1 MPGFKTVKSSVEP
14 LSSAVTSDEVCP
26 ALKYAYIFIL
36 KHPQDVNMSHV
47 PAMDEGSVVDTATLA
62 KKERTVFLSLVVDF
76 VLWIPD
82 IIAAILAG
90 SITMFADVVKC
101 GNEILATF
109 FAWLTLRKLSR
120 GHQGSYDYGMGKFE
134 TMTSIVTGAVMLV
147 SLVLVFYTA
156 ISRIMVPEVLNIGG
170 VALAIVM
177 MTIGVS
183 VNTWLWLKNYRLACK
198 EYSPI
203 MESQWRLFRTKAFSD
218 LSVLS
223 ALILSVVLHQFWWSV
238 YIDPFASM
246 IIVGFLFT
254 TGYRVITSSL
264 PDLLDK
270 TLDES
275 LQIMIIQDLT
285 EFFDEYEAFHGVRS
299 RRSGSNVYI
308 EIFLEFDGD
317 RKMCEV
323 QETIDRMKASLESR
337 IPKSSVTI
345 VPSSGPCRIP
355 GKAVENQPR

>member
-1 MPGFKTVKSSVEP
+1 
-14 LSSAVTSDEVCP
+14 
-26 ALKYAYIFIL
+26 
-36 KHPQDVNMSHV
+36 MSHATGMEDV
-47 PAMDEGSVVDTATLA
+47 SVLDASTLA
-62 KKERTVFLSLVVDF
+62 KKEKTVFVSLVVDF
-76 VLWIPD
+76 ILWIPD

-101 GNEILATF
+101 GNELLATF
-109 FAWLTLRKLSR
+109 FAYLTIRKLAR
-120 GHQGSYDYGMGKFE
+120 GGKGAYDYGMGKFE
-134 TMTSIVTGAVMLV
+134 TVTSIITGAVMLI

-156 ISRIMVPEVLNIGG
+156 ITRILAPEALHISG
-170 VALAIVM
+170 VALALVM
-177 MTIGVS
+177 MSIGVT
-183 VNTWLWLKNYRLACK
+183 VNTWLWFKNYRIAQK

-218 LSVLS
+218 LSVLL
-223 ALILSVVLHQFWWSV
+223 ALIFSIVLHQFWWAV

-254 TGYRVITSSL
+254 TGYRVISASL

-275 LQIMIIQDLT
+275 LQITIIRELT
-285 EFFDEYEAFHGVRS
+285 EFFCEYEAFHGVRS

-317 RKMCEV
+317 RRMCEV
-323 QETIDRMKASLESR
+323 QEAIDRMKASLESK

-345 VPSSGPCRIP
+345 VPSSGSCMIP
-355 GKAVENQPR
+355 SKREPQPSANEGGV

>member
-1 MPGFKTVKSSVEP
+1 
-14 LSSAVTSDEVCP
+14 
-26 ALKYAYIFIL
+26 
-36 KHPQDVNMSHV
+36 MSHATGMEDV
-47 PAMDEGSVVDTATLA
+47 AVLDASTLA
-62 KKERTVFLSLVVDF
+62 KKEKTVFVSLIVDF
-76 VLWIPD
+76 ILWIPD

-101 GNEILATF
+101 GIELLATF
-109 FAWLTLRKLSR
+109 FAYLTIRKLAR
-120 GHQGSYDYGMGKFE
+120 GGKGVYDYGMGKFE
-134 TMTSIVTGAVMLV
+134 TVTSIITGAVMLL

-156 ISRIMVPEVLNIGG
+156 ITRILAPEALHISG
-170 VALAIVM
+170 VALALVM
-177 MTIGVS
+177 MSIGVT
-183 VNTWLWLKNYRLACK
+183 VNTWLWFKNYRIAQK

-218 LSVLS
+218 LSVLL
-223 ALILSVVLHQFWWSV
+223 ALIFSIVLHQFWWAV

-254 TGYRVITSSL
+254 TGYRVISASL

-275 LQIMIIQDLT
+275 LQITIIRELT
-285 EFFDEYEAFHGVRS
+285 EFFCEYEAFHGVRS

-317 RKMCEV
+317 RRMCEV
-323 QETIDRMKASLESR
+323 QEAIDRMKASLESK

-345 VPSSGPCRIP
+345 VPSSGPCTIP
-355 GKAVENQPR
+355 SKRETQPSANEDGV

>member
-1 MPGFKTVKSSVEP
+1 
-14 LSSAVTSDEVCP
+14 
-26 ALKYAYIFIL
+26 
-36 KHPQDVNMSHV
+36 MSHTQGIE
-47 PAMDEGSVVDTATLA
+47 EGSILDTATLA
-62 KKERTVFLSLVVDF
+62 KKERTVFTSLVVDF
-76 VLWIPD
+76 LLWIPD
-82 IIAAILAG
+82 IFAAILAG

-101 GNEILATF
+101 GNELLATF
-109 FAWLTLRKLSR
+109 FAWLTLRKLAR
-120 GHQGSYDYGMGKFE
+120 GHQGIYDYGMGKFE
-134 TMTSIVTGAVMLV
+134 TVTSIVTGAVMLV
-147 SLVLVFYTA
+147 SLIIVFYSA
-156 ISRIMVPEVLNIGG
+156 ITRIINPEVLNFGG
-170 VALAIVM
+170 VVFAIIM

-183 VNTWLWLKNYRLACK
+183 VNTWLWHKNYRLACR

-218 LSVLS
+218 LSVLL
-223 ALILSVVLHQFWWSV
+223 ALILSIILNRFWWSV
-238 YIDPFASM
+238 YIDPLASM

-275 LQIMIIQDLT
+275 LQIVIVRELA
-285 EFFDEYEAFHGVRS
+285 EFFFEYEAFHGVRS

-323 QETIDRMKASLESR
+323 QETIDRMKSSLESR

-355 GKAVENQPR
+355 GKAGVPEDKGTE

>member
-1 MPGFKTVKSSVEP
+1 
-14 LSSAVTSDEVCP
+14 
-26 ALKYAYIFIL
+26 
-36 KHPQDVNMSHV
+36 MSHTLE
-47 PAMDEGSVVDTATLA
+47 MEEGLLLDATSLA
-62 KKERTVFLSLVVDF
+62 KKEKTVFTSLVVDF

-101 GNEILATF
+101 GNELLATF
-109 FAWLTLRKLSR
+109 FAWLTIRKLAR
-120 GHQGSYDYGMGKFE
+120 GHGETYDYGMGKFE
-134 TMTSIVTGAVMLV
+134 TVTSIITGAVMLI

-156 ISRIMVPEVLNIGG
+156 ITRIIEPEALHISG
-170 VALAIVM
+170 VALALVM
-177 MTIGVS
+177 MSIGVA
-183 VNTWLWLKNYRLACK
+183 VNTWLWQKNYRLAKK

-218 LSVLS
+218 LSVLL
-223 ALILSVVLHQFWWSV
+223 ALILSVVLHQFWWAV
-238 YIDPFASM
+238 YIDPLASM

-254 TGYRVITSSL
+254 TGYRVISASL

-275 LQIMIIQDLT
+275 LQITIIRELT
-285 EFFDEYEAFHGVRS
+285 EFFTEYEAFHGVRS

-308 EIFLEFDGD
+308 EIFLEFEGD
-317 RKMCEV
+317 RRMCEV
-323 QETIDRMKASLESR
+323 QEAIDRMRASLESK

-355 GKAVENQPR
+355 GKGVKLPAAGEKERV

>member
-1 MPGFKTVKSSVEP
+1 
-14 LSSAVTSDEVCP
+14 
-26 ALKYAYIFIL
+26 
-36 KHPQDVNMSHV
+36 MSHTPELDDRTV
-47 PAMDEGSVVDTATLA
+47 HDAAALA
-62 KKERTVFLSLVVDF
+62 KKKKTVFTSLVVDF
-76 VLWIPD
+76 ILWIPD

-101 GNEILATF
+101 GNELLATF
-109 FAWLTLRKLSR
+109 FAYLTIRKLAR
-120 GHQGSYDYGMGKFE
+120 GHGETYDYGMGKYE
-134 TMTSIVTGAVMLV
+134 TVTSIITGAVMLI
-147 SLVLVFYTA
+147 SLLLVFYTA
-156 ISRIMVPEVLNIGG
+156 ITRIMEPEALQLSG
-170 VALAIVM
+170 VALALVM
-177 MTIGVS
+177 MSIGVV
-183 VNTWLWLKNYRLACK
+183 VNTWLWQKNYRLARK

-218 LSVLS
+218 LSVLL
-223 ALILSVVLHQFWWSV
+223 ALILSIVLHHFWWSV

-246 IIVGFLFT
+246 IIVGFLFF
-254 TGYRVITSSL
+254 TGYRVISSSL

-275 LQIMIIQDLT
+275 LQIVILRELT

-308 EIFLEFDGD
+308 EIFLEFDGE

-323 QETIDRMKASLESR
+323 QGAIDRMKVSLESK
-337 IPKSSVTI
+337 ITKSSVTI

-355 GKAVENQPR
+355 GKRSDSSSPGEQNSL

>member
-1 MPGFKTVKSSVEP
+1 
-14 LSSAVTSDEVCP
+14 
-26 ALKYAYIFIL
+26 
-36 KHPQDVNMSHV
+36 MSHTPELDDRTV
-47 PAMDEGSVVDTATLA
+47 HDAAALA
-62 KKERTVFLSLVVDF
+62 KKKKTVFTSLVVDF
-76 VLWIPD
+76 ILWIPD

-101 GNEILATF
+101 GNELLATF
-109 FAWLTLRKLSR
+109 FAYLTIRKLAR
-120 GHQGSYDYGMGKFE
+120 GHGETYDYGMGKYE
-134 TMTSIVTGAVMLV
+134 TVTSIITGAVMLI
-147 SLVLVFYTA
+147 SLLLVFYTA
-156 ISRIMVPEVLNIGG
+156 ITRIMEPEALQLSG
-170 VALAIVM
+170 VALALVM
-177 MTIGVS
+177 MSIGVV
-183 VNTWLWLKNYRLACK
+183 VNTWLWQKNYRLARK

-218 LSVLS
+218 LSVLL
-223 ALILSVVLHQFWWSV
+223 ALILSIVLHHFWWSV

-246 IIVGFLFT
+246 IIVGFLFF
-254 TGYRVITSSL
+254 TGYRVISSSL

-275 LQIMIIQDLT
+275 LQIVILRELT

-308 EIFLEFDGD
+308 EIFLEFDGE

-323 QETIDRMKASLESR
+323 QGAIDRMKVSLESK

-345 VPSSGPCRIP
+345 VPSSSPCRIP
-355 GKAVENQPR
+355 GKRSDSAFPGEENSL

>member
-1 MPGFKTVKSSVEP
+1 
-14 LSSAVTSDEVCP
+14 
-26 ALKYAYIFIL
+26 
-36 KHPQDVNMSHV
+36 MSHI
-47 PAMDEGSVVDTATLA
+47 PGMEDGSVPDGATLA
-62 KKERTVFLSLVVDF
+62 KKERTVFTSLVVDF
-76 VLWIPD
+76 FLWIPD
-82 IIAAILAG
+82 IIAALLAG

-101 GNEILATF
+101 GNELLATF
-109 FAWLTLRKLSR
+109 FAWLTIRKLAR
-120 GHQGSYDYGMGKFE
+120 GQQATYDYGMGKFE
-134 TMTSIVTGAVMLV
+134 TVTSIVTGAVMLV
-147 SLVLVFYTA
+147 SLILVFYTA
-156 ISRIMVPEVLNIGG
+156 ITRIIEPEALQLSG
-170 VALAIVM
+170 VALALVM
-177 MTIGVS
+177 MSIGVA
-183 VNTWLWLKNYRLACK
+183 VNTWLWQKNYRLAKK

-218 LSVLS
+218 LSVLL
-223 ALILSVVLHQFWWSV
+223 ALVFSIVLHQFWWAV

-254 TGYRVITSSL
+254 TGYRVISSSL

-275 LQIMIIQDLT
+275 LQIVILRELT

-308 EIFLEFDGD
+308 EIFLEFDGE

-323 QETIDRMKASLESR
+323 QGVIDRVKASLESK

-345 VPSSGPCRIP
+345 VPSSGPCTLTR
-355 GKAVENQPR
+355 K

>member
-1 MPGFKTVKSSVEP
+1 
-14 LSSAVTSDEVCP
+14 
-26 ALKYAYIFIL
+26 
-36 KHPQDVNMSHV
+36 MSHATGMGDV
-47 PAMDEGSVVDTATLA
+47 SALDASTLA
-62 KKERTVFLSLVVDF
+62 KKEKTVFASLVVDF
-76 VLWIPD
+76 ILWIPD

-101 GNEILATF
+101 GNELLATF
-109 FAWLTLRKLSR
+109 FAYLTIRKLAR
-120 GHQGSYDYGMGKFE
+120 GGQGAYDYGMGKFE
-134 TMTSIVTGAVMLV
+134 TVTSIITGAVMLI

-156 ISRIMVPEVLNIGG
+156 ITRILEPEALHISG
-170 VALAIVM
+170 VALALVM
-177 MTIGVS
+177 MSIGVT
-183 VNTWLWLKNYRLACK
+183 VNTWLWRKNYRIAQK

-203 MESQWRLFRTKAFSD
+203 RESQWRLFRTKAFSD
-218 LSVLS
+218 LSVLL
-223 ALILSVVLHQFWWSV
+223 ALIFSIVLHQFWWAV

-254 TGYRVITSSL
+254 TGYRVISASL

-275 LQIMIIQDLT
+275 LQITIIRELT
-285 EFFDEYEAFHGVRS
+285 EFFSEYDAFHGVRS

-317 RKMCEV
+317 RRMCEV
-323 QETIDRMKASLESR
+323 QEAIDRMKASLESR

-345 VPSSGPCRIP
+345 VPSSGPCTIASKKGP
-355 GKAVENQPR
+355 ESSPDEKGK